1 MLESFWVLA
10 IISIILIYIFLQILS
25 DILDPLLTSDCQNF
39 QDTKSQ
45 DVDILLLCLQRIK
58 LDSVHR
64 VAGPSRNTSVTAGE
78 RAGGQPRQFRLTLRS
93 EATEALGQ
101 GDVWDW
107 LGWWEQPPPAQD
119 PRLCLSDKLSTCS
132 APLSPQWSGLSPP
145 SLLRAHHPPAQ
156 PVLPGSFFPFIPTAS
171 ASLPQPAV
179 SLLTPQGTQGCLE

>member
-1 MLESFWVLA
+1 MTVRISKTQSPRTWTSYYSAYRESNWAACTVWPA
-10 IISIILIYIFLQILS
+10 
-25 DILDPLLTSDCQNF
+25 
-39 QDTKSQ
+39 
-45 DVDILLLCLQRIK
+45 
-58 LDSVHR
+58 
-64 VAGPSRNTSVTAGE
+64 PSRNTSVTAGE
-78 RAGGQPRQFRLTLRS
+78 WAGGQPRQFRLTLRS
-93 EATEALGQ
+93 EETEALGQ